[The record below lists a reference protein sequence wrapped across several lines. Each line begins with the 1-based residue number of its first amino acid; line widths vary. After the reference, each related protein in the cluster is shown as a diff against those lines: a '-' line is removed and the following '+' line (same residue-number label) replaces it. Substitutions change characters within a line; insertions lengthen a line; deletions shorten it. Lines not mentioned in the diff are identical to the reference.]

1 MSIKLGD
8 TVRILAEGYD
18 NCTGEVIGL
27 GQTAAVVSTLGG
39 HGRAKIRLDQL
50 QLMTDEPEKDPDT
63 ITISRE
69 ELREA
74 VKQVFSPSNLE
85 NINLND
91 CIVLGVV
98 GAVVAVRITEKLFGS
113 LKNAENESNL

>member
-27 GQTAAVVSTLGG
+27 SQTAAVVSTLGG

-63 ITISRE
+63 VTISRE
-69 ELREA
+69 ELRQA
-74 VKQVFSPSNLE
+74 VCRTMMPSNFNIE
-85 NINLND
+85 NPTFRQ
-91 CIVLGVV
+91 CAALGFI
-98 GAVVAVRITEKLFGS
+98 GAVVAVELEKKLFGS
-113 LKNAENESNL
+113 LKK